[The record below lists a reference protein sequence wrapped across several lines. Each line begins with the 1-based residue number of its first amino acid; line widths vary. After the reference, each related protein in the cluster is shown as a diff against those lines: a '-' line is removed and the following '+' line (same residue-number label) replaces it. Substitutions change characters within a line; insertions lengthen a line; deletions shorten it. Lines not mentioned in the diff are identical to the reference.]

1 MLVDWTIYFNG
12 YIILSSS
19 PWPHLA
25 GLWDV
30 WPGGDLCGEGGSD
43 TNVSGGQISC
53 SKAGSTLHESW
64 TWPWEPNGFDD
75 RRRFCESS
83 SKLCSR
89 SFCCENMAT
98 SKFIFLQVSNPLISN
113 VSCYLSSFRQGQL
126 WAWWCEEIGKMVGY
140 PYGPWSVHHLLR
152 WILEP
157 PVGQHALQ
165 LEIVSFQ
172 VFEMA
177 IALGAGTLTAM
188 MIKMNHSVIL
198 CLYRINKYGFQED
211 ENYILIKTLSLVL
224 IIPGT
229 QDVPTDDGGN
239 MSQCHIH
246 IGTTFLELLWILPTI
261 PWADL
266 YASEHCG
273 PTCSPL
279 ANPTD
284 PTVCPSCISSDD
296 GSIGATLTDQQ
307 CSQWPGFISHMDYVK
322 TVPLTRHQS
331 VQPMGIDYD
340 PCAW

>member
-1 MLVDWTIYFNG
+1 MLLSLAVQVLLLAVLLTVWTEIPSPSWQDRHYTLPYIVCTWVFLGCDKWTIDNVLVDWTIYFNG

-89 SFCCENMAT
+89 SVCCKNMAT

-177 IALGAGTLTAM
+177 IALGAGTLKAM

-198 CLYRINKYGFQED
+198 CI
-211 ENYILIKTLSLVL
+211 
-224 IIPGT
+224 
-229 QDVPTDDGGN
+229 
-239 MSQCHIH
+239 
-246 IGTTFLELLWILPTI
+246 
-261 PWADL
+261 
-266 YASEHCG
+266 
-273 PTCSPL
+273 
-279 ANPTD
+279 
-284 PTVCPSCISSDD
+284 
-296 GSIGATLTDQQ
+296 
-307 CSQWPGFISHMDYVK
+307 
-322 TVPLTRHQS
+322 
-331 VQPMGIDYD
+331 
-340 PCAW
+340 